1 MFSVVRLAQEYI
13 QIIVG
18 ELTLKLNI
26 YGNFIEW
33 NCYLV
38 DETVTTEDILL
49 DV

>member
-1 MFSVVRLAQEYI
+1 MVRLAQEYI

-33 NCYLV
+33 NWYLV
-38 DETVTTEDILL
+38 DETVTTDADILL